1 MLAQDFGPVR
11 LMLPHVDA
19 AIGWRRALLAL
30 KAAAFTD
37 PVEAHLALAG
47 WCAAAAAALSADT
60 DSEGR
65 PQTWGDQARGK
76 DPVAVQKDA
85 AILAAALG
93 GLEER
98 GASLAQIAALGDE
111 IVSWLTSELLA
122 PLEAAKEQAGFFAR
136 PKAN

>member
-1 MLAQDFGPVR
+1 MLAQDFGPLR
-11 LMLPHVDA
+11 LLMPTGSKAAVWRKMLVIIKDNPDADPVDA
-19 AIGWRRALLAL
+19 LAARATWA
-30 KAAAFTD
+30 
-37 PVEAHLALAG
+37 
-47 WCAAAAAALSADT
+47 AAAAAALSADT

-76 DPVAVQKDA
+76 DPGAVQKDA

>member
-11 LMLPHVDA
+11 LIMPT
-19 AIGWRRALLAL
+19 GS
-30 KAAAFTD
+30 KAAVWRKMLVIVKDNPETD
-37 PVEAHLALAG
+37 PVDALSVRAT
-47 WCAAAAAALSADT
+47 WAAAAAAALSADT

-111 IVSWLTSELLA
+111 IVSWLTAQILA
-122 PLEAAKEQAGFFAR
+122 PVEAGEKTAGFFAR
-136 PKAN
+136 RKAG